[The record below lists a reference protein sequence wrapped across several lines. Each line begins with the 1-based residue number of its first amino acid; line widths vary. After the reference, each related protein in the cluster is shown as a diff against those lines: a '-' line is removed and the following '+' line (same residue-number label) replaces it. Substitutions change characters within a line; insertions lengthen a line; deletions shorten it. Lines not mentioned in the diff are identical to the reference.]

1 VTTYAFLTS
10 AHEYADPYP
19 LFHQLRD
26 HDPVYQTDFGYWY
39 VSRYDDVMAL
49 LRDTRLTSGRDAIA
63 DALGVGEGPLRDVIY
78 AWMQSLDGAAHTC
91 ARGLVSRAFTPRAV
105 DAMRPMISLL
115 AERFVEIIV
124 AQGGGDVV
132 ELLSFP
138 LPMEV
143 LRLMFGVDPETWS
156 REVAA
161 LFDPSGQSA
170 GFVQSM
176 AVLVEFLAGYI
187 ATRRGTQGTDLLSA
201 LMASDDGGQ
210 QLGDL
215 EQVANAVLL
224 VVAGFDNIVS
234 LITLAVR
241 TLLLYPDQLT
251 QLRSDWSLAP
261 NAIDE
266 VLRFEPPALFTSRF
280 AGEPIVVADTVI
292 PAGSNVLFSFLAA
305 NRDPARFEEPDRF
318 DICRRDV
325 RPVTFGAGVHN
336 CLGAALARLEAQV
349 AVTTLFQRVPRLRL
363 VTPDCDWQTENPTIR
378 RPVALIVATE

>member
-115 AERFVEIIV
+115 AERFVETIV

-363 VTPDCDWQTENPTIR
+363 VTPDGDWQTENPTIR

>member
-1 VTTYAFLTS
+1 MTTYAFLTS

-49 LRDTRLTSGRDAIA
+49 LRDTRLTSGHDAIA

-115 AERFVEIIV
+115 AERFIETIV

-156 REVAA
+156 R
-161 LFDPSGQSA
+161 SG
-170 GFVQSM
+170 G
-176 AVLVEFLAGYI
+176 
-187 ATRRGTQGTDLLSA
+187 
-201 LMASDDGGQ
+201 
-210 QLGDL
+210 
-215 EQVANAVLL
+215 
-224 VVAGFDNIVS
+224 
-234 LITLAVR
+234 
-241 TLLLYPDQLT
+241 P
-251 QLRSDWSLAP
+251 LRSLGPVGWFR
-261 NAIDE
+261 AIHGC
-266 VLRFEPPALFTSRF
+266 A
-280 AGEPIVVADTVI
+280 
-292 PAGSNVLFSFLAA
+292 
-305 NRDPARFEEPDRF
+305 
-318 DICRRDV
+318 C
-325 RPVTFGAGVHN
+325 
-336 CLGAALARLEAQV
+336 
-349 AVTTLFQRVPRLRL
+349 
-363 VTPDCDWQTENPTIR
+363 
-378 RPVALIVATE
+378 